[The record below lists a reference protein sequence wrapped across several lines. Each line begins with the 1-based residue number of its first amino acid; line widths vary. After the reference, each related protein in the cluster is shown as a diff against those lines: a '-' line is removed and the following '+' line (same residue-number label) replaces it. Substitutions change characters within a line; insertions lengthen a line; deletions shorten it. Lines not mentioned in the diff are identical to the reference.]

1 MPLDAASLLARTFP
15 PLEFSYGSREAII
28 YALCAG
34 MGQDPLDRRELD
46 FVYEPRLK
54 ILPTLLTA
62 AAWDYRFIV
71 GSGIDAVMILH
82 GAQRVTVHAPLPAA
96 GTVVNRFRITDIF
109 DKGPGRGA
117 VILAETELREKAGG
131 RLLCTHLWTSY
142 ARGEGG
148 FGGARGPSEPA
159 VAVPGR
165 QPDAVI
171 SAATTTTTST
181 LYRLLGDVNPLHVD
195 PDVAIAAGFPRPILH
210 GLCTY
215 AVVCRAVVASACGYA
230 PERLAMLDCRFLAPA
245 FPGDS
250 LDTEVWVS
258 AGIATF
264 RCTARTRGVELARGT
279 ARIADPA
286 PPPAVSAAVTLPA

>member
-1 MPLDAASLLARTFP
+1 MARTFP

-54 ILPTLLTA
+54 LLPTLLTA
-62 AAWDYRFIV
+62 AAWDYRFIE
-71 GSGIDAVMILH
+71 GSGIDEVMILH
-82 GAQRVTVHAPLPAA
+82 GAQRVTVHAPLPPAA
-96 GTVVNRFRITDIF
+96 TVVNRFRIADIF

-117 VILAETELREKAGG
+117 VVVAETELREKASG

-148 FGGARGPSEPA
+148 FGGPRGLSEPP
-159 VAVPGR
+159 VTVPHR
-165 QPDAVI
+165 EPDAVVA
-171 SAATTTTTST
+171 AATTTSSST

-215 AVVCRAVVASACGYA
+215 AIVSRAIVAAACGYA

-250 LDTEVWVS
+250 IDTEMWVDT
-258 AGIATF
+258 GTATF
-264 RCTARTRGVELARGT
+264 RATARERGVELARGT
-279 ARIADPA
+279 ARLADSA
-286 PPPAVSAAVTLPA
+286 PPPAVSAAAMTPA